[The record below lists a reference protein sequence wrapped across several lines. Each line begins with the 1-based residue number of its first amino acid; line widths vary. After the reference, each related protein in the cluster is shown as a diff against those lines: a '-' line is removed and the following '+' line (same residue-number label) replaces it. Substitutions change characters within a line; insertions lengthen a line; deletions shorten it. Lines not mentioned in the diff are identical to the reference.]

1 MIDPLKKSTG
11 SRWRN
16 SWRRYAEF
24 LRENGRRPVHE
35 RYKERSLYIW
45 YSNNRS
51 KLDNGLLYK
60 ELVPSFLKLTDDGD
74 TYWFYVVNRE
84 ANIQRLAFLGRENNT
99 GGNEVNGEGKINF
112 LDICKMY
119 FDFCNRLERPPLME
133 IKEEMKLAKW
143 FFKAKDD
150 FTNSRLMDKEASAF
164 DSLLQSTKQYK
175 NDNVINH
182 VSRFHEENLNK
193 GERNEILNADNGT
206 GSHAGARQR
215 NWFEMC
221 NRYSKY
227 LDDNNKVPTQNGD
240 RKLYDWI
247 YRQKRLLAEG
257 DIEDDRKAA
266 LEKLLAKIEDV
277 RKNQVDEAN
286 KKKERKQSEKEGII
300 LDGKHTIVT
309 KTAKPRKVNRKA
321 VKQDDLWNHRWQ
333 AYMGY
338 MKKNQ
343 FCPSRYYTEDMVLFS
358 WFKHNKM
365 LLSKG
370 KMREYRIAKFK
381 QLLDEVKEL
390 QRKNKDIINADNRKG
405 FYIRARQRNWFE
417 MCERYS
423 KYLDDNKKIPKQN
436 GDRQLYS
443 WMFRQ
448 KRHLAEGDIK
458 DNRKATLEKLLAK
471 IEEVRK
477 HQVDEANKKKEEIIL
492 DRKHALA
499 TKTTS
504 PKKNEHKA
512 VKQNDL
518 WNQKWQTY
526 KDFMVKNKRRPS
538 KHRAEDLVLFDW
550 FKHSKK
556 LLKRGLMKAERIAK
570 FKQLLSEAENL
581 PRFNQFNYV
590 DTSLKS

>member
-1 MIDPLKKSTG
+1 MPIMGQD
-11 SRWRN
+11 
-16 SWRRYAEF
+16 
-24 LRENGRRPVHE
+24 
-35 RYKERSLYIW
+35 
-45 YSNNRS
+45 
-51 KLDNGLLYK
+51 
-60 ELVPSFLKLTDDGD
+60 
-74 TYWFYVVNRE
+74 
-84 ANIQRLAFLGRENNT
+84 
-99 GGNEVNGEGKINF
+99 
-112 LDICKMY
+112 
-119 FDFCNRLERPPLME
+119 LMQE
-133 IKEEMKLAKW
+133 P
-143 FFKAKDD
+143 
-150 FTNSRLMDKEASAF
+150 
-164 DSLLQSTKQYK
+164 
-175 NDNVINH
+175 
-182 VSRFHEENLNK
+182 
-193 GERNEILNADNGT
+193 DNGT
-206 GSHAGARQR
+206 GLKCVTDIR
-215 NWFEMC
+215 NTLTTIIRF
-221 NRYSKY
+221 
-227 LDDNNKVPTQNGD
+227 L
-240 RKLYDWI
+240 RKMVTENCTIGYTGRRGSW
-247 YRQKRLLAEG
+247 REG

-405 FYIRARQRNWFE
+405 FHIRARQRNWFE

-471 IEEVRK
+471 IEDVRK

-504 PKKNEHKA
+504 PKKTSTK
-512 VKQNDL
+512 
-518 WNQKWQTY
+518 
-526 KDFMVKNKRRPS
+526 PS
-538 KHRAEDLVLFDW
+538 SRTICGTGSGRHTW
-550 FKHSKK
+550 
-556 LLKRGLMKAERIAK
+556 
-570 FKQLLSEAENL
+570 
-581 PRFNQFNYV
+581 
-590 DTSLKS
+590 TS

>member
-1 MIDPLKKSTG
+1 
-11 SRWRN
+11 
-16 SWRRYAEF
+16 
-24 LRENGRRPVHE
+24 
-35 RYKERSLYIW
+35 
-45 YSNNRS
+45 
-51 KLDNGLLYK
+51 
-60 ELVPSFLKLTDDGD
+60 
-74 TYWFYVVNRE
+74 
-84 ANIQRLAFLGRENNT
+84 
-99 GGNEVNGEGKINF
+99 
-112 LDICKMY
+112 
-119 FDFCNRLERPPLME
+119 
-133 IKEEMKLAKW
+133 
-143 FFKAKDD
+143 
-150 FTNSRLMDKEASAF
+150 MD
-164 DSLLQSTKQYK
+164 
-175 NDNVINH
+175 
-182 VSRFHEENLNK
+182 
-193 GERNEILNADNGT
+193 
-206 GSHAGARQR
+206 
-215 NWFEMC
+215 
-221 NRYSKY
+221 
-227 LDDNNKVPTQNGD
+227 
-240 RKLYDWI
+240 
-247 YRQKRLLAEG
+247 
-257 DIEDDRKAA
+257 
-266 LEKLLAKIEDV
+266 
-277 RKNQVDEAN
+277 
-286 KKKERKQSEKEGII
+286 
-300 LDGKHTIVT
+300 
-309 KTAKPRKVNRKA
+309 
-321 VKQDDLWNHRWQ
+321 
-333 AYMGY
+333 Y

-343 FCPSRYYTEDMVLFS
+343 FCPSRYYTEDMVLFN

-365 LLSKG
+365 LLSQG
-370 KMREYRIAKFK
+370 KMHEDRIAKFK
-381 QLLDEVKEL
+381 QLFGEAKEL

-471 IEEVRK
+471 IEDVRM

-518 WNQKWQTY
+518 WNRKWKAY
-526 KDFMVKNKRRPS
+526 RDFMMKNQRCPS
-538 KHRAEDLVLFDW
+538 KHHAEELVLFDW

-590 DTSLKS
+590 DTFLKS

>member
-1 MIDPLKKSTG
+1 M
-11 SRWRN
+11 
-16 SWRRYAEF
+16 
-24 LRENGRRPVHE
+24 
-35 RYKERSLYIW
+35 LYQ
-45 YSNNRS
+45 
-51 KLDNGLLYK
+51 
-60 ELVPSFLKLTDDGD
+60 ELVPSFLKLTDEGD
-74 TYWFYVVNRE
+74 TYRFYVVNRE
-84 ANIQRLAFLGRENNT
+84 SNIQRLAFLGSENNT
-99 GGNEVNGEGKINF
+99 AGNEVNGERKVSF
-112 LDICKMY
+112 FDACKMY
-119 FDFCNRLERPPLME
+119 VDFCNRLERPPLME

-150 FTNSRLMDKEASAF
+150 FTNSRLMDKEMSAF
-164 DSLLQSTKQYK
+164 DRLLQSTKQYK
-175 NDNVINH
+175 NENVANH
-182 VSRFHEENLNK
+182 VSILSDGHLNK
-193 GERNEILNADNGT
+193 EDRNGVLNADNGT
-206 GSHAGARQR
+206 EIHVGAWERR
-215 NWFEMC
+215 WFEMRD
-221 NRYSKY
+221 RYSKY
-227 LDDNNKVPTQNGD
+227 LDDNKKVPSQNGD
-240 RKLYDWI
+240 RQLYDWI
-247 YRQKRLLAEG
+247 YRQKKLLTRG

-471 IEEVRK
+471 IEDVRM

-518 WNQKWQTY
+518 WNRKWKAY
-526 KDFMVKNKRRPS
+526 RDFMMKNQRCPS
-538 KHRAEDLVLFDW
+538 KHHAEELVLFDW

-590 DTSLKS
+590 DTFLKS

>member
-1 MIDPLKKSTG
+1 MTDSLKKPTG

-16 SWRRYAEF
+16 SWHRYAEF
-24 LRENGRRPVHE
+24 LRKNGRRPELGH
-35 RYKERSLYIW
+35 YKEKSLYTW
-45 YSNNRS
+45 YNSNLS
-51 KLDNGLLYK
+51 KSDNGQLDQDQKL
-60 ELVPSFLKLTDDGD
+60 SFSKLTDNGE
-74 TYWFYVVNRE
+74 TYQIYVANRKKSLSK
-84 ANIQRLAFLGRENNT
+84 LAFFGRNT
-99 GGNEVNGEGKINF
+99 NLIRKETDGGGRIIFEAA
-112 LDICKMY
+112 CKMY
-119 FDFCNRLERPPLME
+119 IDFCNRMERHPRLE
-133 IKEEMKLAKW
+133 IKEELNISKW
-143 FFKAKDD
+143 YLKTKDD
-150 FTNSRLMDKEASAF
+150 FFNSRLTDQEIHAF
-164 DSLLQSTKQYK
+164 DQLLQSTKQYK

-206 GSHAGARQR
+206 GSHVGARQR

-227 LDDNNKVPTQNGD
+227 LDDNKKVP
-240 RKLYDWI
+240 
-247 YRQKRLLAEG
+247 
-257 DIEDDRKAA
+257 
-266 LEKLLAKIEDV
+266 
-277 RKNQVDEAN
+277 
-286 KKKERKQSEKEGII
+286 
-300 LDGKHTIVT
+300 
-309 KTAKPRKVNRKA
+309 
-321 VKQDDLWNHRWQ
+321 
-333 AYMGY
+333 M
-338 MKKNQ
+338 
-343 FCPSRYYTEDMVLFS
+343 
-358 WFKHNKM
+358 
-365 LLSKG
+365 
-370 KMREYRIAKFK
+370 
-381 QLLDEVKEL
+381 
-390 QRKNKDIINADNRKG
+390 
-405 FYIRARQRNWFE
+405 
-417 MCERYS
+417 
-423 KYLDDNKKIPKQN
+423 QN

-471 IEEVRK
+471 IEDVRK

-518 WNQKWQTY
+518 WNRKWKAY
-526 KDFMVKNKRRPS
+526 RDFMMKNQRCPS
-538 KHRAEDLVLFDW
+538 KHHAEELVLFDW

>member
-206 GSHAGARQR
+206 GSHVGARQR

-227 LDDNNKVPTQNGD
+227 LDDNKKVPMQNGD
-240 RKLYDWI
+240 RQLYDWI
-247 YRQKRLLAEG
+247 YRQKKLLARG
-257 DIEDDRKAA
+257 DIEDYRKAA
-266 LEKLLAKIEDV
+266 LKKLLIKIEDV
-277 RKNQVDEAN
+277 RKDQVDEAN
-286 KKKERKQSEKEGII
+286 KKKETKQSKKEGII

-309 KTAKPRKVNRKA
+309 KTAKPKKNKHKA
-321 VKQDDLWNHRWQ
+321 VNQDDLWNQRWQ
-333 AYMGY
+333 AYMDY

-343 FCPSRYYTEDMVLFS
+343 FCPSRYYTEDMVLFN

-365 LLSKG
+365 LLSQG
-370 KMREYRIAKFK
+370 KMHEDRIAKFK
-381 QLLDEVKEL
+381 QLFGEAKEL

-458 DNRKATLEKLLAK
+458 DNRKATL
-471 IEEVRK
+471 
-477 HQVDEANKKKEEIIL
+477 
-492 DRKHALA
+492 
-499 TKTTS
+499 
-504 PKKNEHKA
+504 
-512 VKQNDL
+512 
-518 WNQKWQTY
+518 
-526 KDFMVKNKRRPS
+526 
-538 KHRAEDLVLFDW
+538 
-550 FKHSKK
+550 
-556 LLKRGLMKAERIAK
+556 
-570 FKQLLSEAENL
+570 
-581 PRFNQFNYV
+581 
-590 DTSLKS
+590 

>member
-206 GSHAGARQR
+206 GSHVGARQR

-227 LDDNNKVPTQNGD
+227 LDDNKKVPSQNGD
-240 RKLYDWI
+240 RQLYDWI
-247 YRQKRLLAEG
+247 YRQKKLLTRG

-266 LEKLLAKIEDV
+266 LEKLLANIEDV

-286 KKKERKQSEKEGII
+286 KKKETKQSKKEGII

-309 KTAKPRKVNRKA
+309 KTAKPKKNKHKA
-321 VKQDDLWNHRWQ
+321 VKQDDLWNQRWQ
-333 AYMGY
+333 AYMDY

-343 FCPSRYYTEDMVLFS
+343 FCPSRYYTEDMVLFN

-365 LLSKG
+365 LLSQG
-370 KMREYRIAKFK
+370 KMHEDRIAKFK
-381 QLLDEVKEL
+381 QLFGEAKEL

-471 IEEVRK
+471 IEDVRM

-518 WNQKWQTY
+518 WNRKWKAY
-526 KDFMVKNKRRPS
+526 RDFMMKNQRCPS
-538 KHRAEDLVLFDW
+538 KHHAEALGLFDW
-550 FKHSKK
+550 FKHRKK

-590 DTSLKS
+590 DTFLKS